1 MRPGGRATPGPSDRR
16 QSSIHRAHSRTLL
29 DMRSRA
35 PQPRPPLPVPRVRPR
50 LLAFA
55 AGALFTAVVHLA
67 PAATPSFVCSKAK
80 SWLEKTICASDR
92 LSELDMD
99 MALAYSRMLHALSGN
114 PEKTF
119 SAEQRR
125 WWAARAACE
134 KDKDPP
140 HCLEVRYE
148 ARVAEVKARPDYPGD
163 ERAKRQEGFTES
175 LIKESGP
182 GWSQNASAYMKAI
195 RACVARISPAP
206 RAIVVAWSE
215 EDGELVAMRLRG
227 AAGEDLLCTA
237 KRDGTQPN
245 FRPRESGEPVPSEGP
260 ILWLGSG
267 AAPKEA
273 CGRPVQVLDTD
284 DTQVG
289 WLADAKC

>member
-1 MRPGGRATPGPSDRR
+1 MRLEM
-16 QSSIHRAHSRTLL
+16 RT
-29 DMRSRA
+29 RS
-35 PQPRPPLPVPRVRPR
+35 PQPRPSLPVPGARLR

-55 AGALFTAVVHLA
+55 GGALLATVVHLA
-67 PAATPSFVCSKAK
+67 SAATPSFVCSKAK

-99 MALAYSRMLHALSGN
+99 MALSYSRMLHAVSGN
-114 PEKTF
+114 AEKAF

-125 WWAARAACE
+125 WWAARTTCE

-140 HCLEVRYE
+140 HCLEARYE
-148 ARVAEVKARPDYPGD
+148 ARIAEVKARPDYPGD
-163 ERAKRQEGFTES
+163 EPAKRQEGFTES
-175 LIKESGP
+175 LIKETGP

-195 RACVARISPAP
+195 RACVASMSPAP
-206 RAIVVAWSE
+206 RAIVAAWSE

-227 AAGEDLLCTA
+227 TAGEDLLCTA
-237 KRDGTQPN
+237 KRDGTQAN
-245 FRPRESGEPVPSEGP
+245 FRQREPGETVPPEGP

-267 AAPKEA
+267 GAPKEA
-273 CGRPVQVLDTD
+273 CGKPVQVLDTD

>member
-1 MRPGGRATPGPSDRR
+1 MPAPS
-16 QSSIHRAHSRTLL
+16 
-29 DMRSRA
+29 
-35 PQPRPPLPVPRVRPR
+35 VRPR
-50 LLAFA
+50 LLVLLA
-55 AGALFTAVVHLA
+55 APLLAMVVQLA
-67 PAATPSFVCSKAK
+67 AAATPSFVCSKAK

-99 MALAYSRMLHALSGN
+99 MALAYSRMLHALSGSA
-114 PEKTF
+114 EKAF

-134 KDKDPP
+134 KDKDPS
-140 HCLEVRYE
+140 HCLETRYE
-148 ARVAEVKARPDYPGD
+148 ARIAEVKTRPDYPGD
-163 ERAKRQEGFTES
+163 EHAKRPEGFTES
-175 LIKESGP
+175 LIKQSGP

-195 RACVARISPAP
+195 RACIAKTSPAP
-206 RAIVVAWSE
+206 RAILVAWSE
-215 EDGELVAMRLRG
+215 EEGELVAMRLRG

-245 FRPRESGEPVPSEGP
+245 VRPREQGETVPGEGP

-267 AAPKEA
+267 SSPKEA
-273 CGRPVQVLDTD
+273 CGKPIPVLDTD